1 MGVAHGSNGASNGA
15 ALATPLPAAAGCG
28 LLAVL
33 LASPTQRTASTCFR
47 FGLGLGLGFGC

>member
-15 ALATPLPAAAGCG
+15 ALATPLPSAAGCG